1 VCAGPLRGTTER
13 NIKEGGSVFLSLAAP
28 IAALGLGWIGTII
41 VVILLIVL
49 LTRVL

>member
-1 VCAGPLRGTTER
+1 M
-13 NIKEGGSVFLSLAAP
+13 FLSLVTP